1 MAQYLGAG
9 SLNAEPPDLG
19 AARLNPEVWTLEAA
33 LRPLLLP
40 PSLTILD
47 CSATVCIT
55 EKATCAVYFRWSYA
69 MYFVNYSRTV
79 VLLFVSLK
87 MLLVLLQ
94 SLKGLQVLLQSMKV
108 YLKTH

>member
-1 MAQYLGAG
+1 MAQYLGAW

-19 AARLNPEVWTLEAA
+19 VARLNAEVWTLEAA

-55 EKATCAVYFRWSYA
+55 EKTTCAVAVTERATSTVA
-69 MYFVNYSRTV
+69 VNEKSI
-79 VLLFVSLK
+79 
-87 MLLVLLQ
+87 
-94 SLKGLQVLLQSMKV
+94 
-108 YLKTH
+108 